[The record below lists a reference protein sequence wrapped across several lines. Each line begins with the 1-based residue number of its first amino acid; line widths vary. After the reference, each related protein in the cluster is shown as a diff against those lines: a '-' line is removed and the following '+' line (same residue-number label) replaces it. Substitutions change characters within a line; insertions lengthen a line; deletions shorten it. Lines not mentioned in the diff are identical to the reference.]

1 MTSVFLIEKK
11 NRMHL
16 NQIQM
21 HLQQFMVDYFRFNL
35 EQGRGN
41 SKVTGEHQGGG
52 FLNPLHVMEQN
63 G

>member
-1 MTSVFLIEKK
+1 
-11 NRMHL
+11 MHF